1 MTVFVPQF
9 ADTPVKAFL
18 IAQLGGDVAEV
29 RSNLP
34 DKWTPGQRPVLVV
47 ADDGGPQQFP
57 VSTDAT
63 IRLTAYAAGQTAA
76 RAIVTRAW
84 GLLLCRRVPG
94 LARVRPGI
102 RPFDV
107 GKDTK
112 HPDAI
117 LASATVL
124 ARIRTTTL

>member
-1 MTVFVPQF
+1 MTVYVPQF

-18 IAQLGGDVAEV
+18 AEAMNIEV
-29 RSNLP
+29 RSNVP
-34 DKWTPGQRPVLVV
+34 DKWTPGQAPVLVI
-47 ADDGGPQQFP
+47 ADDGGPEQFP
-57 VSTDAT
+57 VSTSAT
-63 IRLTAYAAGQTAA
+63 IRITGWASGQTEA

-84 GLLLCRRVPG
+84 GLLLCSRVPG

-107 GKDTK
+107 GKDVK
-112 HPDAI
+112 HPTAI

-124 ARIRTTTL
+124 ATIRTTTL